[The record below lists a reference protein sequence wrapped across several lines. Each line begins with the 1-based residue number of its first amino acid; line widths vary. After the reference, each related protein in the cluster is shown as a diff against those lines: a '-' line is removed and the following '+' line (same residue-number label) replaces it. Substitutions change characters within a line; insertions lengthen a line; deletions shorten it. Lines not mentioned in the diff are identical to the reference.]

1 MKRQPMLPNSNY
13 SLADKGVKQ
22 NCFTLIELLVS
33 STLSS
38 KSIPLFLKEKGGA
51 GERENFFSREKKF
64 SLSPAHSHFTLIELL
79 VVIAIIAILAAI
91 LLPALNSA
99 RERGR
104 SASCIN
110 NLKQCQMTT
119 QMYADEFDG
128 IATLKTGGDN
138 AANHLLWSFVYGSA
152 VANSGR
158 RITPRLSSYDII
170 TCPSSSHPIPKTS
183 DTAAVQTNYRN
194 FYAVAYFPYFKKNP
208 AGSRDYNVNHGD
220 ESDAYV
226 GDIGGPTLLF
236 KKVKNASNCMV
247 YAESWHPTVAR
258 GAYYALKTSESG
270 LLDFRHSNM
279 LNAAFADGHVEA
291 KDTGWISSQKDKA
304 GASSWA
310 VYVGRSHEKK
320 EL

>member
-1 MKRQPMLPNSNY
+1 MKKNL
-13 SLADKGVKQ
+13 
-22 NCFTLIELLVS
+22 FTLIELLVS
-33 STLSS
+33 TVISS
-38 KSIPLFLKEKGGA
+38 WNFFAQKSAVATQQRIPLFLKEKGGA

-64 SLSPAHSHFTLIELL
+64 SLSPAHSNFTLIELL

-99 RERGR
+99 RERGK

-110 NLKQCQMTT
+110 NMKQCMTST
-119 QMYADEFDG
+119 QMYADDFNG
-128 IATLKTGGDN
+128 VAALKTGGDN
-138 AANHLLWSFVYGSA
+138 AANHLLWSMVYGSV
-152 VANSGR
+152 VANSGK

-170 TCPSSSHPIPKTS
+170 TCPSLPHPVPSTS
-183 DTAAVQTNYRN
+183 DAATVTTVNKN
-194 FYAVAYFPYFKKNP
+194 FYAVAYFPYFKNNP

-226 GDIGGPTLLF
+226 GNIGGPILIF
-236 KKVKNASNCMV
+236 NKIRNASNCMV
-247 YAESWHPTVAR
+247 YADSWHPTIAR

-270 LLDFRHSNM
+270 LLDFRHANM
-279 LNAAFADGHVEA
+279 LNAAFSDGHVEA
-291 KDTGWISSQKDKA
+291 KDTGWIGTQKEKA

-310 VYVGRSHEKK
+310 VYVGAAHEKK